1 MPSTLDAVHAFISSG
16 IAYGPAKAANAGGV
30 SVSQLEMAQNA
41 SMQRWTFEAVD
52 NQLKHIMY
60 DIHQRAAATAA
71 EFGHKG
77 NLVMGANI
85 AGFRKV
91 ADAMIALGV

>member
-1 MPSTLDAVHAFISSG
+1 
-16 IAYGPAKAANAGGV
+16 
-30 SVSQLEMAQNA
+30 
-41 SMQRWTFEAVD
+41 MQRWTFEAVD

>member
-1 MPSTLDAVHAFISSG
+1 MPSTLDAVHTFINSG

-41 SMQRWTFEAVD
+41 SMQHWSFEKVD
-52 NQLKHIMY
+52 HHLKHIMY
-60 DIHQRAAATAA
+60 GIHRRIADTAA
-71 EFGHKG
+71 EFGQPG

-85 AGFRKV
+85 AGFRIV
-91 ADAMIALGV
+91 